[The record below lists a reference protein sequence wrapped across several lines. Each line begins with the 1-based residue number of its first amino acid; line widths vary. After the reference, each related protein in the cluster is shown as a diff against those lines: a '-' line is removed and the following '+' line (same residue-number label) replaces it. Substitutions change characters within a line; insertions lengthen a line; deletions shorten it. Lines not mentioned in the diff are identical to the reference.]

1 MSAAFPVHVRALGPK
16 DGAPLV
22 LLHGF
27 LGHGGNWEETAA
39 LLAPHGVRV
48 LAPDLPGHGDTA
60 FPDGLDWPG
69 AVRLLD
75 AALSEQAPPPWHLGG
90 YSLGGRLALQWA
102 LDFPEH
108 VLSLTLESCSPG
120 IADGRERA
128 ERRAADDALAARLD
142 QMDANG
148 ESRAAFL
155 RAWYSLPLF
164 SSLAERPA
172 LFQRVIRDRLAAWP
186 NAPGAAL
193 RAFGRGVQP
202 PLWDALPQVTASALL
217 LTGEGDARH
226 AETLREMASSMPDA
240 AVELLPDCGHAAHL
254 EAPAAFAEKVAAF
267 VCRHRA

>member
-1 MSAAFPVHVRALGPK
+1 MSEPFPVQVSEFGPK
-16 DGAPLV
+16 DGVPLV

-27 LGHGGNWEETAA
+27 LGHGGNWAETAA

-48 LAPDLPGHGDTA
+48 LGPDLPGHGGTE
-60 FPDGLDWPG
+60 FPDGLDWTG

-75 AALSEQAPPPWHLGG
+75 AVVSERVPPPWHLGG

-120 IADGRERA
+120 IADANERTA
-128 ERRAADDALAARLD
+128 RHAADEALAARLEQAGWED
-142 QMDANG
+142 GAC
-148 ESRAAFL
+148 EAFL
-155 RAWYSLPLF
+155 REWYTQPLF
-164 SSLAERPA
+164 ASLAEKPV
-172 LFQRVIRDRLAAWP
+172 LFEQVILSRLVNWP

-202 PLWDALPQVTASALL
+202 SLWDALSPITCPVLL
-217 LTGEGDARH
+217 LTGAHDPRH
-226 AETLREMASSMPDA
+226 SGILREMAARLADA
-240 AVELLPDCGHAAHL
+240 TVEILPDCGHAAHL

-267 VCRHRA
+267 VCRRRA